1 MGGPGGW
8 SKLAMPAARGAARG
22 AALLLLLTAVLVPAL
37 AVLLALQ
44 QQSPPALRLWAVGVQ
59 AVEHLLTSAA
69 TGTAAAATADA
80 RGADHLGIGLQ
91 QPQQV
96 VVVLGYKVFGDGVP
110 SPLLHLRLA
119 AGAAALSE
127 LAGRGPVKLVLSG
140 GVPPDAPGREGLPSE
155 AAAMHAHMR
164 RCFPAALANRNV
176 SIVLEPAAHSTHE
189 NAVNT
194 LVQLLDTGADGSSS
208 SSSSSSGSGA
218 AAGKR
223 RRQQLSLTV
232 ATNRYHQLRSLR
244 VFRAAG
250 HRLGLSAD
258 SLLLRAAPILVYT
271 IPMSLSVA
279 AQRQ

>member
-208 SSSSSSGSGA
+208 SSSSSGSGA

>member
-1 MGGPGGW
+1 VGGPGGW

-258 SLLLRAAPILVYT
+258 SLLLRAAPI
-271 IPMSLSVA
+271 PMSLSVA